1 MKENNTPPEIWTEE
15 KLKRRTFISFT
26 VWTAT
31 GAAAVLGW
39 RWFKNLPQTDNG
51 LSVQG
56 RSVLNFDEKANDA
69 IFSDQHL
76 APTYSKSLAVPAPRV
91 NGNVGVNNDIELA
104 SWKLEVINP
113 ENNSKTLVT
122 MADIKSLPKE
132 DIVFDFKCIE
142 GWNEIVHYGGVKL
155 SDFMKKYN
163 LGKKEGDNKYYKY
176 VGLETPDGAYY
187 VGLDMKSAMH
197 PQTLLCFEMN
207 GAPLEVKHGAPLR
220 LIIPVKYGV
229 KNLKCIG
236 KMTFSDTPPHDYWFE
251 NGYVY
256 DAAL

>member
-1 MKENNTPPEIWTEE
+1 MKNNNNNLENWSDKQI
-15 KLKRRTFISFT
+15 KRRTFISFA
-26 VWTAT
+26 VWTAAGAT
-31 GAAAVLGW
+31 GFLGW
-39 RWFKNLPQTDNG
+39 RWFRGLPETDNG
-51 LSVQG
+51 LSSQTRNILG
-56 RSVLNFDEKANDA
+56 FDEKTNDA
-69 IFSDQHL
+69 IFSEHHL
-76 APTYSKSLAVPAPRV
+76 APTYSKSKATLKPRV
-91 NGNVGVNNDIELA
+91 NGDIGIDDDIDLA
-104 SWKLEVINP
+104 DWSLEVVNP
-113 ENNSKTLVT
+113 SSGAATNFA
-122 MADIKSLPKE
+122 MADIQALPKQ

-155 SDFMKKYN
+155 SDFMQKYN
-163 LGKKEGDNKYYKY
+163 LGKKANSNDWYKY

-187 VGLDMKSAMH
+187 VGLDIKSALH

-207 GAPLEVKHGAPLR
+207 DAPLTVAHGAPLR

-236 KMTFSDTPPHDYWFE
+236 KMVFSDTPPHDYWFE

>member
-1 MKENNTPPEIWTEE
+1 MIENKTHTEIWTEE
-15 KLKRRTFISFT
+15 KLKRRTFISFG

-39 RWFKNLPQTDNG
+39 RWFKNLPTTDNG
-51 LSVQG
+51 LSG
-56 RSVLNFDEKANDA
+56 KTRSVLNFDEKANNA

-76 APTYSKSLAVPAPRV
+76 APTYPKSMATLKPRV
-91 NGNVGVNNDIELA
+91 NGGFGVNNNIELA
-104 SWKLEVINP
+104 SWKLQVVNPINNLQTSVSIA
-113 ENNSKTLVT
+113 E
-122 MADIKSLPKE
+122 IKNLPKQ

-142 GWNEIVHYGGVKL
+142 GWNEIVHYGGAKL
-155 SDFMKKYN
+155 SDFIQKFN
-163 LGKKEGDNKYYKY
+163 LGKKEGTDQYYRY
-176 VGLETPDGAYY
+176 VGLETPDGEYY

-197 PQTLLCFEMN
+197 PQTLLCYEMN
-207 GAPLEVKHGAPLR
+207 EVPLEVKHGAPLR

-236 KMTFSDTPPHDYWFE
+236 KMTFSDTPPRDYWFE